1 MLNNLGVGFLD
12 SVYACDCAEHR
23 QVLSSR
29 ACQPIS
35 QPVIFARFGR
45 FSFPCSEASSL
56 SVISSE
62 TCSSDSSSVSSSCS
76 SSSFISS
83 SSLPFASLSSEL
95 IFLGSPALHSHPD
108 IVSAVSVSSEL
119 FVPLCHSFAFSTSLA
134 RKASSSLDNRASRST
149 FPLIEWSLVSSSPRG
164 IFESSI
170 ILSSLCGPETPLLF
184 LILSLTSKFPAS
196 LSIDRSPH
204 GSHQSLSGR
213 PPMFVS

>member
-1 MLNNLGVGFLD
+1 MEPGSTGRPRCGVFPRGPIG
-12 SVYACDCAEHR
+12 V
-23 QVLSSR
+23 SR
-29 ACQPIS
+29 NRPVS
-35 QPVIFARFGR
+35 QPVVFAAFGR
-45 FSFPCSEASSL
+45 FSFRCSESSSL
-56 SVISSE
+56 SAISSE
-62 TCSSDSSSVSSSCS
+62 ICSPTRPQ
-76 SSSFISS
+76 
-83 SSLPFASLSSEL
+83 SLPPSLHSHPPHHHQVSRSFRYPQNS
-95 IFLGSPALHSHPD
+95 FLVPALYSHPD

-170 ILSSLCGPETPLLF
+170 ILSSLCGPDTPLLF